1 LASIEGLKV
10 WNLTGLPMSNPGN
23 WGPPQLSK
31 RQLWRLN
38 SARMDNQIPY
48 VHNMK
53 QLILDY
59 VRCHQVMTEEKRERE
74 IIKSAALS

>member
-1 LASIEGLKV
+1 
-10 WNLTGLPMSNPGN
+10 
-23 WGPPQLSK
+23 
-31 RQLWRLN
+31 
-38 SARMDNQIPY
+38 MDNQIPY